1 MNPPKNETPPPH
13 EVPDLGPTVLTASR
27 EGGAVAMLEDLD
39 RMDAALDA
47 CRPGP
52 DAGDIMEEDEVLI
65 GVPPN
70 ARRLT
75 SFRSDEYLFLEL
87 STFSGSTHVHVD
99 VNLLVNTTLPFPPWS
114 AGPVAQARRVI
125 DFARAALIGATI
137 GRLGRDPVE
146 LDAAEEERHAAA
158 LQRRA
163 DLELAMR
170 GTSRIALWN
179 RVGPDPTMP
188 LVAAEIQGV
197 PPTDPIAAIALT
209 PLLAVSLDTEAA
221 VFGSTMFVG
230 PMVRSAH
237 GQPRTA
243 TDILRIIAEDGDPDA
258 KRTGA

>member
-1 MNPPKNETPPPH
+1 VNPPKNETPPPH
-13 EVPDLGPTVLTASR
+13 EVPDLGPTFLTASR
-27 EGGAVAMLEDLD
+27 EGGAVAMLEALD
-39 RMDAALDA
+39 RIDAGLDA

-87 STFSGSTHVHVD
+87 STFQGSTHVHVD
-99 VNLLVNTTLPFPPWS
+99 VNLLVNTSLPFPPWS
-114 AGPVAQARRVI
+114 AGPVAQARRVV
-125 DFARAALIGATI
+125 DFARAALIGATL

-146 LDAAEEERHAAA
+146 LDMDAEKRHMAA

-163 DLELAMR
+163 DLELALR
-170 GTSRIALWN
+170 GTERIAMWN
-179 RVGPDPTMP
+179 RVGPDPDSP
-188 LVAAEIQGV
+188 LVVEEIQGV
-197 PPTDPIAAIALT
+197 PPSDPIAAPALT
-209 PLLAVSLDTEAA
+209 PLLQVSLEGEDDP
-221 VFGSTMFVG
+221 FGPTMFVG
-230 PMVRSAH
+230 PMTRSAH

-258 KRTGA
+258 TRTEA

>member
-1 MNPPKNETPPPH
+1 MTPPKNETPPHH
-13 EVPDLGPTVLTASR
+13 EVPDLGPTVLIASR

-39 RMDAALDA
+39 RIDAALDA

-52 DAGDIMEEDEVLI
+52 EAGDIMEEDEVLI

-114 AGPVAQARRVI
+114 AGPVAQARRVV

-137 GRLGRDPVE
+137 GRLGREPVE
-146 LDAAEEERHAAA
+146 LDTEAEERHATA

-163 DLELAMR
+163 DLELALR
-170 GTSRIALWN
+170 GTERIALWN
-179 RVGPDPTMP
+179 RVGPDAAMP
-188 LVAAEIQGV
+188 LVVEEIQGV
-197 PPTDPIAAIALT
+197 TPSDPIAAIALT
-209 PLLAVSLDTEAA
+209 PLLTVSFDGEDDP
-221 VFGSTMFVG
+221 FGATMFVG
-230 PMVRSAH
+230 PMTRSAY
-237 GQPRTA
+237 GRPLTA
-243 TDILRIIAEDGDPDA
+243 TDILRIIAEDGDPGATGTDA
-258 KRTGA
+258 